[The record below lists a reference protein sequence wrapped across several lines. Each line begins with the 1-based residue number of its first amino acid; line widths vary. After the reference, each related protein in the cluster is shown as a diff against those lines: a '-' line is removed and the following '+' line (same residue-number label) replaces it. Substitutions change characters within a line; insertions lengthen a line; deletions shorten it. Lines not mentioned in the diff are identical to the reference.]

1 MRRRSTVAA
10 AVALLWLLAVLIE
23 PGAPEE
29 EEGDYDD
36 IDVAGCSLR
45 PVRLLGQN
53 PTGGSGNN
61 SSSSSLTLSRCV
73 GHCGDDNAVGGGD
86 CLPSAT
92 AVRLLQV
99 LPPTPHKCGADLIN
113 GETRVLVER
122 FMLIL
127 GLIKDWPFVHDY
139 NGKLEIR
146 RKHHQHN
153 SKALF
158 LASMLFSSQ
167 CVDRTRG
174 QSPHKQTS

>member
-1 MRRRSTVAA
+1 MRSTAT

-23 PGAPEE
+23 PGSPEE
-29 EEGDYDD
+29 E
-36 IDVAGCSLR
+36 GCSLR

-127 GLIKDWPFVHDY
+127 GLIE
-139 NGKLEIR
+139 N
-146 RKHHQHN
+146 
-153 SKALF
+153 
-158 LASMLFSSQ
+158 
-167 CVDRTRG
+167 
-174 QSPHKQTS
+174 